1 MKRKY
6 QTTNRNE
13 EEISDDGMSENEMS
27 QGEKSHDEMSEDEIS
42 QSEKS
47 QDDMIG
53 SLNPLD
59 AEYYTVSNVKCLR
72 DYYRLM
78 KGHARST
85 HFSKYS
91 FKALQYHLKLYRH
104 DKNVFLADEKN
115 LKQCLMETYTA
126 MPLDDVQKTEYE
138 LHNLYLRQKSG
149 AEKRDQNFKE
159 LMRISRN
166 LKNKVDQKFKYYV
179 RRLFPDKAQSLTK
192 ARQIQRNEQ
201 RSKDCDV
208 GESVPDDDESECESD
223 DDLSDEDDVEDRP
236 QKPASN
242 LSEPATI
249 LLERSP
255 SESPRAKKAVKKH
268 NFYSKK
274 DFTRIFSFEDRSP
287 IPETTEQSTLILQS
301 LTKCFDNIYPEIE
314 KKNASMNVL
323 IVIKF
328 ITFLGRTNPEERKF
342 IIPMLESHVKYIR
355 CT

>member
-1 MKRKY
+1 
-6 QTTNRNE
+6 
-13 EEISDDGMSENEMS
+13 
-27 QGEKSHDEMSEDEIS
+27 
-42 QSEKS
+42 
-47 QDDMIG
+47 
-53 SLNPLD
+53 
-59 AEYYTVSNVKCLR
+59 
-72 DYYRLM
+72 
-78 KGHARST
+78 
-85 HFSKYS
+85 
-91 FKALQYHLKLYRH
+91 
-104 DKNVFLADEKN
+104 
-115 LKQCLMETYTA
+115 METYTA

-138 LHNLYLRQKSG
+138 LHNQYLRQKSG
-149 AEKRDQNFKE
+149 AEIRDQTFKE

-179 RRLFPDKAQSLTK
+179 RRLFPDKTQSPTK
-192 ARQIQRNEQ
+192 ARQIQRDEQ

-208 GESVPDDDESECESD
+208 GESVRDDDESECESD
-223 DDLSDEDDVEDRP
+223 DDESDRESDDDESDRDRDVGESGRDDDESDRESDDDLSDEDHVEDRP

-255 SESPRAKKAVKKH
+255 FESPRAKKAVKKH

-287 IPETTEQSTLILQS
+287 IPETTEQSTLILQN

-342 IIPMLESHVKYIR
+342 IIPMLESHVKCIK
-355 CT
+355 CM